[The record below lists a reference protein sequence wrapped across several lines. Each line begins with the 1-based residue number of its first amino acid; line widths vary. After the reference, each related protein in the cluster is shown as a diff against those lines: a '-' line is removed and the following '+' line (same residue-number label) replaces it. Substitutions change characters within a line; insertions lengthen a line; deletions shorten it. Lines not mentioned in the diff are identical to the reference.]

1 MRLSKRQLKRII
13 REEYSRLKRQGL
25 IQESRYEW
33 MNQKR
38 GAFPF
43 TDDQWGSMPA
53 EEKQA
58 YGRWRFDPSYGAE
71 PEPSVAGPEDKAYEV
86 IEILE
91 KNGIYNIDLSQGWE
105 EDLEDGY
112 PVDLIYTDDGS
123 VAFSEVTDTSLSAQ
137 EIADVILEEH

>member
-1 MRLSKRQLKRII
+1 MRLTKVQLKRII
-13 REEYSRLKRQGL
+13 REEYSKLKKQGL
-25 IQESRYEW
+25 IREARYEW

-43 TDDQWGSMPA
+43 SDDQWSSMPQ
-53 EEKQA
+53 EEKAA

-71 PEPSVAGPEDKAYEV
+71 EETAAGGAEDKAYEV

-91 KNGIYNIDLSQGWE
+91 KHGIYNVDLEQGWE

-123 VAFSEVTDTSLSAQ
+123 VAFSEVTDSALSAQ
-137 EIADVILEEH
+137 EIADVILEDH